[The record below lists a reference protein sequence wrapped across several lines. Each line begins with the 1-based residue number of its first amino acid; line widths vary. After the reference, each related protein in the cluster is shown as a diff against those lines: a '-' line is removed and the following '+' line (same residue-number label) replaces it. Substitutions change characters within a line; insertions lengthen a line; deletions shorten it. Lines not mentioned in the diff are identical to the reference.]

1 MTWSWKTSAWTRKLW
16 VLDGRILSH
25 LVAQNISL
33 ENFPDSLTRTARKC
47 PSSGDNTRNCSVRRA
62 ARVSPWVSCTGLC
75 WGNTRQ
81 SRMTSVYWVK
91 GERETLNKYISLY
104 WTISWIL
111 FLSFSC
117 CFDVSC
123 HIIQIWWP
131 GHLPLCCSCQVRAFS
146 GELQYSYCFSIK
158 ARASNLRYWW
168 GIGRCFEC
176 MLLGIFRVR

>member
-62 ARVSPWVSCTGLC
+62 ARVSLWVSCMGLC

-91 GERETLNKYISLY
+91 GERETLNKYISLL
-104 WTISWIL
+104 IDIL
-111 FLSFSC
+111 DNLLDAFPIIFLLFWCLMSYYPDMMTWSPPTLL
-117 CFDVSC
+117 
-123 HIIQIWWP
+123 Q
-131 GHLPLCCSCQVRAFS
+131 LPST
-146 GELQYSYCFSIK
+146 SI
-158 ARASNLRYWW
+158 LR
-168 GIGRCFEC
+168 
-176 MLLGIFRVR
+176 